1 MRIDMVNGLF
11 IILFIIIN
19 FDVLLF
25 IYRFKEESI
34 CYVYCIVRVS
44 VFYRKLEVEYII
56 LCKRNFN
63 NKLKIFKR
71 KELK

>member
-1 MRIDMVNGLF
+1 MVYLLF
-11 IILFIIIN
+11 N